1 MKKTFTKFTKFTML
15 FMLIFSFVFITGCSD
30 ENSYD
35 SLLHHTIPEL
45 SSSTKPDSE
54 TNDTSETYTSDDT
67 KIPEYNGEPYCEIN
81 KNQPTFTDNEITTA
95 SYEIYSELDNLGR
108 CGVAKACI
116 SEDLMP
122 TEKRGNIGMIKPSGW
137 HTVKYPD
144 YIIDNY
150 LYNRCHLIGYQLT
163 GENANEKNLI
173 TGTRYLNVSG
183 MLPFENEVA
192 DYIHE
197 TGNHVMYKVTPL
209 FIDDELVA
217 RGVYMEAYSVEDH
230 GNGVS
235 FNVYCFNVQPQIT
248 IDYKTGDSYITNK

>member
-1 MKKTFTKFTKFTML
+1 MKKLL
-15 FMLIFSFVFITGCSD
+15 FNKLRTSTLALLLIFAITVPIPSIFDTNSD
-30 ENSYD
+30 CTENITFSIQAATKNQKD
-35 SLLHHTIPEL
+35 CFSLKDVP
-45 SSSTKPDSE
+45 K
-54 TNDTSETYTSDDT
+54 
-67 KIPEYNGEPYCEIN
+67 YNGKASVKINGNKPYFTEKEKTN
-81 KNQPTFTDNEITTA
+81 SNTFE
-95 SYEIYSELDNLGR
+95 SYHKLDKLGR
-108 CGVAKACI
+108 CGVAYANVSK
-116 SEDLMP
+116 DTMP
-122 TEKRGNIGMIKPSGW
+122 TEERGNIGNIKPSGW